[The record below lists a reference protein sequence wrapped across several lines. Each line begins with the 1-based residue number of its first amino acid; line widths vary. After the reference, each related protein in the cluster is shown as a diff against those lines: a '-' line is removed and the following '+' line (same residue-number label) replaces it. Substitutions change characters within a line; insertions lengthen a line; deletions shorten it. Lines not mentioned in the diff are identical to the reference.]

1 MMQMID
7 TTNFA
12 FDDLIDALM
21 DLKHDLG
28 KYIRIP
34 FSMLPATASAGEVE
48 AALETALHR
57 TRSGPFGVR
66 SAKEIWDVFA
76 AEAGDALEGK
86 KEYGELARSVV
97 KALSHEAAISGS
109 VPMPDRETLEAEAG
123 RSILRPRF
131 DLGIR
136 LSRTERHSSSRL

>member
-1 MMQMID
+1 MQMID

-34 FSMLPATASAGEVE
+34 FSMLPQTASAREVE
-48 AALETALHR
+48 SALETALRR
-57 TRSGPFGVR
+57 TRSGPSGVR

-76 AEAGDALEGK
+76 EEAGDALESK
-86 KEYGELARSVV
+86 KEYGALARAVA
-97 KALSHEAAISGS
+97 KALSHEAALCGS
-109 VPMPDRETLEAEAG
+109 VPMPDRETLEADMTDVGKCIQELVEEVA
-123 RSILRPRF
+123 R
-131 DLGIR
+131 D
-136 LSRTERHSSSRL
+136 E

>member
-1 MMQMID
+1 MQMID

-34 FSMLPATASAGEVE
+34 FSMLPRTASARDVE
-48 AALETALHR
+48 SALETALRR

-66 SAKEIWDVFA
+66 SAKEIWDAFA
-76 AEAGDALEGK
+76 AEAGDALESK
-86 KEYGELARSVV
+86 KEYGALARAVA
-97 KALSHEAAISGS
+97 KALSHEAALCGS
-109 VPMPDRETLEAEAG
+109 VPMPDRETLEADMTDVGKCIQELVEEVA
-123 RSILRPRF
+123 R
-131 DLGIR
+131 D
-136 LSRTERHSSSRL
+136 E